1 MEIKV
6 LSSKEYEEKEK
17 NYGDCIIIHHNANVI
32 VFDCGSEE
40 HAIRVKDFLKGKD
53 INNVYVILSHNDEDH
68 FKGIQWLRENVE
80 IKGIYTILLLK
91 YVDEIYEE
99 INDKRRTREALR
111 EQILKLYDNVAKL
124 SGENLKDIYEEKI
137 SIDGVD
143 IVGPNKDYMIT
154 AVAHQLDGRESDQID
169 SETIFN
175 AISVQVRLNINGKT
189 VLLTGDASYPSI
201 EDKIDKYD
209 SIQLPHH
216 GKKKQAEE
224 IFDKLSE
231 KNSKITYIVS
241 DNTGNSNGGSDDL
254 DTKGKIV
261 YNTKN
266 YGDIDVDKVI
276 ENKRSAGT
284 YGGKNDIYTF

>member
-32 VFDCGSEE
+32 VYDCGSEE
-40 HAIRVKDFLKGKD
+40 HAIRVKDFLKGKN

-111 EQILKLYDNVAKL
+111 EQILKLYDNVAKM
-124 SGENLKDIYEEKI
+124 SGENLKDIYEETI
-137 SIDGVD
+137 NIDGVD

-175 AISVQVRLNINGKT
+175 AISVQVKLNINGKT

-209 SIQLPHH
+209 SVQLPHH

-284 YGGKNDIYTF
+284 YGREK

>member
-6 LSSKEYEEKEK
+6 LSSKDYEEKEK

-32 VFDCGSEE
+32 VYDCGSEE
-40 HAIRVKDFLKGKD
+40 HAIRVKEFLKEKNISD
-53 INNVYVILSHNDEDH
+53 VYVILSHNDEDH
-68 FKGIQWLRENVE
+68 FKGIQWLRENIE

-99 INDKRRTREALR
+99 INDKRRTKEAIK
-111 EQILKLYDNVAKL
+111 EQILELYDNVAKL
-124 SGENLKDIYEEKI
+124 SGENLKDIYEESI
-137 SIDGVD
+137 NIDGID
-143 IVGPNKDYMIT
+143 IVGPDKEYMIS
-154 AVAHQLDGRESDQID
+154 AVAHQLDGREGDQID

-175 AISVQVRLNINGKT
+175 AISVQVKLNINGKMI
-189 VLLTGDASYPSI
+189 LLTGDASYPSI

-216 GKKKQAEE
+216 GKSKQAEE
-224 IFDKLSE
+224 IFDKLAE

-284 YGGKNDIYTF
+284 YGEKNDIYTV

>member
-32 VFDCGSEE
+32 VYDCGSEE
-40 HAIRVKDFLKGKD
+40 HAIRVKDFLKGKN

-124 SGENLKDIYEEKI
+124 SGENLKDIYEETI
-137 SIDGVD
+137 NIDGVD

-209 SIQLPHH
+209 SVQLPHQS
-216 GKKKQAEE
+216 KKKQAEE

-284 YGGKNDIYTF
+284 YGREK

>member
-32 VFDCGSEE
+32 VYDCGSEE
-40 HAIRVKDFLKGKD
+40 HAIRVKDFLKGKN

-124 SGENLKDIYEEKI
+124 SGENLKDIYEETI
-137 SIDGVD
+137 NIDGVD

-175 AISVQVRLNINGKT
+175 AISVQVKLNINGKM

-209 SIQLPHH
+209 SVQLPHH

-284 YGGKNDIYTF
+284 YGREK

>member
-32 VFDCGSEE
+32 VYDCGSEE
-40 HAIRVKDFLKGKD
+40 HAIRVKDFLKGKN

-91 YVDEIYEE
+91 YVDEIYEK

-124 SGENLKDIYEEKI
+124 SGENLKDIYEETI
-137 SIDGVD
+137 NIDGVD

-175 AISVQVRLNINGKT
+175 AISVQVKLNINGKT

-209 SIQLPHH
+209 SVQLPHH

-284 YGGKNDIYTF
+284 YGREK

>member
-32 VFDCGSEE
+32 VYDCGSEE
-40 HAIRVKDFLKGKD
+40 HAIRVKDFLKGKN

-124 SGENLKDIYEEKI
+124 SGENLKDIYEETI
-137 SIDGVD
+137 NIDGVD

-154 AVAHQLDGRESDQID
+154 AVAHQLDGRESNQID

-175 AISVQVRLNINGKT
+175 AISVQVKMNINGKT

-209 SIQLPHH
+209 SVQLPHH

-284 YGGKNDIYTF
+284 YGREK

>member
-32 VFDCGSEE
+32 VYDCGSEE
-40 HAIRVKDFLKGKD
+40 HAIRVKDFLKGKN

-124 SGENLKDIYEEKI
+124 SGENLKDIYEETI
-137 SIDGVD
+137 NIDGVD

-154 AVAHQLDGRESDQID
+154 AVAHQLDGRESNQID
-169 SETIFN
+169 SDTIFN
-175 AISVQVRLNINGKT
+175 AISVQVKLNINGKT

-209 SIQLPHH
+209 SVQLPHH

-284 YGGKNDIYTF
+284 YGREK

>member
-32 VFDCGSEE
+32 VYDCGSEE
-40 HAIRVKDFLKGKD
+40 HAIRVKDFLKGKN

-124 SGENLKDIYEEKI
+124 SGENLKDIYEETI
-137 SIDGVD
+137 NIDGVD

-175 AISVQVRLNINGKT
+175 AISVQVKLNINGKT

-209 SIQLPHH
+209 SVQLPHH

-284 YGGKNDIYTF
+284 YGREK